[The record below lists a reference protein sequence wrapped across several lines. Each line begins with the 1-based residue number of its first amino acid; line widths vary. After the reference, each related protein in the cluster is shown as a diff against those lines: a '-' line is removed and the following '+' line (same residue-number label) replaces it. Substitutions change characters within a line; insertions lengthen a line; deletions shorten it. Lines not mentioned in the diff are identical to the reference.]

1 MNIRQALAQHPLR
14 EAVARFNPY
23 KAASAGWKIFRFL
36 LLFGLSFVILY
47 PLLYMLSTAFR
58 PIEEI
63 NDPSVIW
70 IPKTFTLENFKQVI
84 EMMDYGKTLPT
95 SLVLNLS
102 VSFVQMIACMVTGYG
117 FARFKF
123 RFQKALLGLVLFT
136 VLVPIQII
144 SVPSYAYFLHFDFF
158 GIGSLVGL
166 FTGKALT
173 VNLLGSFLT
182 FFLPAALGAGLK
194 SGLFIYIFRQFFRGM
209 PQELEDAASID
220 GCGIFRTFLRIM
232 VPNTRTI
239 MITIF
244 MLSLVWYWNDVS
256 LGMSYLGG
264 TRTVTIA
271 LSNLKSAFF
280 TFDQAAFNNPFLQI
294 TRLQAGSLLTVTP
307 VLLLYL
313 IVQRWFVQ
321 GILRS
326 GIVG

>member
-1 MNIRQALAQHPLR
+1 MKIRQALAQHPLR

-123 RFQKALLGLVLFT
+123 RFQKALFGLVLFT

>member
-1 MNIRQALAQHPLR
+1 MKIRQALAQHPLR
-14 EAVARFNPY
+14 EAAARFNPY

-123 RFQKALLGLVLFT
+123 RFQKALFGLVLFT

-294 TRLQAGSLLTVTP
+294 TRLQAGSPLTVTP

>member
-123 RFQKALLGLVLFT
+123 RFQKALFGLVLFT

>member
-123 RFQKALLGLVLFT
+123 RFQKALFGLVLFT
-136 VLVPIQII
+136 VLVPVQII

>member
-14 EAVARFNPY
+14 EAAASFNPY

-95 SLVLNLS
+95 SLTLNLS

-123 RFQKALLGLVLFT
+123 RFQKALFGLVLFT

>member
-14 EAVARFNPY
+14 EAAASFNPY

-123 RFQKALLGLVLFT
+123 RFQKALFGLVLFT

>member
-123 RFQKALLGLVLFT
+123 RFQKALFGLVLFT

-321 GILRS
+321 GILRF

>member
-123 RFQKALLGLVLFT
+123 RFQKALFGLVLFT

-264 TRTVTIA
+264 TRTVTTA
-271 LSNLKSAFF
+271 LSNLTSAFF

>member
-58 PIEEI
+58 PIEGI

-123 RFQKALLGLVLFT
+123 RFQKALFGLVLFT

-232 VPNTRTI
+232 VPNTRPI

>member
-123 RFQKALLGLVLFT
+123 RFQKALFGLVLFT

-326 GIVG
+326 GFVG

>member
-123 RFQKALLGLVLFT
+123 RFQKALFGLVLFT

-158 GIGSLVGL
+158 GIGSLVCL

-220 GCGIFRTFLRIM
+220 GCWIFRTFLRIM

>member
-123 RFQKALLGLVLFT
+123 RFQKTLFGLVLFT

-321 GILRS
+321 GILRF